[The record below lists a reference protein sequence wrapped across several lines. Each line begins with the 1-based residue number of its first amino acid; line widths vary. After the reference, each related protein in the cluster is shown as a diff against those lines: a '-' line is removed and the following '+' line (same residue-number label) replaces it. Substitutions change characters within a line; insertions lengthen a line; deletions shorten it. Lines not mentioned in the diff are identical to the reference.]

1 MYMYIM
7 PSHLSTSSLA
17 LPRLNSKLPQSP
29 VWNSQQPC
37 TDHQKEIK
45 KVATVLHLYE
55 LFDFAVR
62 LWLFSYFILNL
73 FKKSE
78 NFEESLNY

>member
-7 PSHLSTSSLA
+7 PSHLSTSSSVLHQI
-17 LPRLNSKLPQSP
+17 NSKLPQSP
-29 VWNSQQPC
+29 VWNSQLPR

-45 KVATVLHLYE
+45 KVAIVLHLVWFCRSP
-55 LFDFAVR
+55 LII
-62 LWLFSYFILNL
+62 YFIPNL
-73 FKKSE
+73 LKKKSE